1 MSFILEALK
10 KSDQQ
15 RQRGATPTLPTAQ
28 APVAAPKQPAF
39 LYYGL
44 LAAVLLA
51 AGIVIG
57 WLRPWQAEQPLA
69 PATESVAAKSLISV
83 SHQTAPAPLPEPH
96 EMARKM
102 AQEMPAPT
110 SAPAVQPAPVVAAM
124 KADMPAPARTET
136 HSTPH
141 SAPAPMPEKPADS
154 AQEQKVVPMA
164 ELPLQI
170 QQEIP
175 AMTIPLHAYSSKPR
189 DRLVSINDRMLRE
202 GESLTPGLRLE
213 QITPDGLIFSY
224 KGYRFRR
231 GVQ

>member
-1 MSFILEALK
+1 MSYILEALK

-15 RQRGATPTLPTAQ
+15 RQRGATPTLPTA
-28 APVAAPKQPAF
+28 PVAIPAPKQPMF

-51 AGIVIG
+51 AGILIG
-57 WLRPWQAEQPLA
+57 WLHPWQAEQPA
-69 PATESVAAKSLISV
+69 PATEPIAAKPQISV
-83 SHQTAPAPLPEPH
+83 SHQTAPAPLPEPP
-96 EMARKM
+96 EMARKTV
-102 AQEMPAPT
+102 QELPAAFPAPT
-110 SAPAVQPAPVVAAM
+110 VQQAPVVAAM
-124 KADMPAPARTET
+124 KADMPAPARTEA
-136 HSTPH
+136 HA
-141 SAPAPMPEKPADS
+141 APAPMPEKPADA
-154 AQEQKVVPMA
+154 AQEQKAIPMA

-175 AMTIPLHAYSSKPR
+175 AMTIPLHAYSSKPG